1 MQKNKT
7 PIPSRFVLTILM
19 ILCVILLFAGYS
31 AGFSGGPFAT
41 VISTVFVPMQK
52 GMTWT
57 ANRVSVTQADAQSR
71 EALVE
76 ENERLTQEMEELRMQ
91 LSEALQEQ
99 SELTRLRDL
108 FALSETYSNYE
119 TTGAH
124 VIAGSTSGWFSTFV
138 IDKGTADGLSEDM
151 NVIAGGGLCGIITEA
166 GKHYSTVRA
175 IIDDDARISA
185 MIQKTGDHC
194 IVSGNLKDMMTD
206 QLIRFSSLK
215 DDFDSIHSGDAIVT
229 SNISDKFLPGLL
241 VGYIVTFEQDANQ
254 LTKSGTIAP
263 VVDFRHLRE
272 VLVILQVKETEDPE

>member
-7 PIPSRFVLTILM
+7 PIPSRFVLTILI

-31 AGFSGGPFAT
+31 AGFSGGPVGA
-41 VISTVFVPMQK
+41 VINTLFVPMQK

-57 ANRVSVTQADAQSR
+57 ANKVSVTRQDAQTH
-71 EALVE
+71 EALVD
-76 ENERLTQEMEELRMQ
+76 ENQRLTEEVETLRMQ

-108 FALSETYSNYE
+108 YALDQTYSDYE

-124 VIAGSTSGWFSTFV
+124 VIAGSTNGWFSTFV
-138 IDKGTADGLSEDM
+138 IDKGTADGLAEDM

-166 GKHYSTVRA
+166 GRHFSTVRA
-175 IIDDDARISA
+175 VIDDDARISS
-185 MIQKTGDHC
+185 MIQNTGDHC
-194 IVSGNLKDMMTD
+194 IVAGSLKDMMNE
-206 QLIRFSSLK
+206 QLIRFSSLE
-215 DDFDSIHSGDAIVT
+215 DSADAVHAGDAVIT
-229 SNISDKFLPGLL
+229 SNISDKYLPGLL
-241 VGYIVTFEQDANQ
+241 VGYIVTIETDANQ